1 MSDSHSGQQ
10 AAFGRG
16 LGVSA
21 GDVLLV
27 GLGGAVGSVVRY
39 LAGLALPWEANAA
52 TFAINVAGSLVL
64 GLIVAGCAGRWP
76 RLQLTLGTGFCGGFT
91 TYSALAVGV
100 AQLALTGD
108 VAVAL
113 LLALGTVVC
122 AGIASLVGVW
132 IGRRLSAGGAP

>member
-10 AAFGRG
+10 TARGRG
-16 LGVSA
+16 LGVTA
-21 GDVLLV
+21 GAVLLV
-27 GLGGAVGSVVRY
+27 GVGGAAGSVARY
-39 LAGLALPWEANAA
+39 LAGLALPWDANGA

-64 GLIVAGCAGRWP
+64 GLIVAGFAGRRP

-100 AQLALTGD
+100 AELAMTAD
-108 VAVAL
+108 VAGAL

-122 AGIASLVGVW
+122 AGLASLVGVW
-132 IGRRLSAGGAP
+132 IGRRLSAGGSQ